1 MKTLYFLGFTAI
13 FYPLVTHVGAFP
25 IPPYIFFYTILFFNI
40 FFSFKKRYVTCYM
53 LKKFKKNK
61 HLSCNTSFE
70 KMCYKRHFTLKSC
83 FSKKMQKI
91 ERPLQKTHKHI
102 YVKIKIILD
111 GLYKEK
117 KIVKTN
123 HADRNFRMPMKD
135 FIEQFIEHMASVG
148 CAPASGVSI
157 IADDKFHDYQL
168 SDDPPQKKKGY
179 YCLAIDG
186 DFAYGLCGNR
196 REGVNHGWH
205 SKASRKFTKEE
216 KEAWKLKR
224 KEAKQKQ
231 ALEEKKRH
239 EDAAKKAGEWW
250 RNATPVSNHS
260 YIDRKQIR
268 SFGLKVNNGWLIVP
282 LYANGRL
289 WNIQRIN
296 EDGEKLFLKGARIS
310 GCYYPIAD
318 KNDDKSVLVICEGYS
333 TGASIR
339 DATGLPVVC
348 AMNAGNLKDVA
359 QAIRSKYKDARIVIA
374 ADNDQWTTNQKGEPY
389 NTGLIKAK
397 EAATSI
403 GGAYVIYPDHVL
415 PDDSAKRTDWNDIA
429 VTDGLEFIAN
439 RFKELRVSEGAPT
452 GDVEHPAYYDQHPG
466 GAASRDSKDIIESVD
481 WRENLLCN
489 DKGDLKPSSLRNV
502 ILMTRHHDNFKG
514 IFRYNEFNHKIMIT
528 KCPPWCDDDEDFRV
542 HELNDVDISELASAL
557 ESYGISPDR
566 TRIHNAIEVVAH
578 KNKFHPARD
587 YLNGLEWDGKKRLE
601 RWLIDYMGAK
611 DDPSEYLAFIGM
623 KWLCAAVKRVF
634 EPGCKFDHILVMEG
648 KQGRGKSTALKT
660 LATFGRDIE
669 ESYFTDS
676 VSVTDIQNKDTI
688 QKLQGSIIV
697 EMAELAG
704 FSKRDDDEIKRW
716 ITLQSDDTR
725 LPYARTTTRFLRQF
739 VLSAT
744 TNTYEYL
751 KDPTGNRRYWPVHT
765 GEINIEALKENREQ
779 LWAEAVKLYKDGIY
793 IGPTKEEMDMM
804 NAAAKKRLEADPWE
818 DDVSEALASMRHKSY
833 IKTVDILEAIGIP
846 RKERDKRCQN
856 RVSKILR
863 GHGWEN
869 VIERHDG
876 KSMRVWR
883 EAGED
888 HKQDVYEQEKFE
900 EIPF

>member
-1 MKTLYFLGFTAI
+1 
-13 FYPLVTHVGAFP
+13 
-25 IPPYIFFYTILFFNI
+25 
-40 FFSFKKRYVTCYM
+40 
-53 LKKFKKNK
+53 
-61 HLSCNTSFE
+61 
-70 KMCYKRHFTLKSC
+70 
-83 FSKKMQKI
+83 
-91 ERPLQKTHKHI
+91 
-102 YVKIKIILD
+102 
-111 GLYKEK
+111 
-117 KIVKTN
+117 
-123 HADRNFRMPMKD
+123 MKD
-135 FIEQFIEHMASVG
+135 FIEQFIEHMTSVG

-157 IADDKFHDYQL
+157 IANDKFHDYQL
-168 SDDPPQKKKGY
+168 SDDPPNKKKGY

-216 KEAWKLKR
+216 KEAWRAKR

-231 ALEEKKRH
+231 AEEDKRIKRAAADKAAQWWKSAVKTDSHPYLE
-239 EDAAKKAGEWW
+239 AKKIKA
-250 RNATPVSNHS
+250 HH
-260 YIDRKQIR
+260 
-268 SFGLKVNNGWLIVP
+268 LKVNNDWLIVP
-282 LYANGRL
+282 LYADGQL
-289 WNIQRIN
+289 WNVQRIN
-296 EDGEKLFLKGARIS
+296 KDGEKLFLKGARLS
-310 GCYYPIAD
+310 GCYTPIANKD
-318 KNDDKSVLVICEGYS
+318 DDKSLLVICEGYS
-333 TGASIR
+333 TGASLR
-339 DATGLPVVC
+339 EATGLPVIC

-359 QAIRSKYKDARIVIA
+359 LAIKAKYQESRIIIA
-374 ADNDQWTTNQKGEPY
+374 ADNDQWTVNQKGEPW
-389 NTGLIKAK
+389 NVGIIKAQ
-397 EAATSI
+397 EAAGAI
-403 GGAYVIYPDHVL
+403 GGGYVIYPDHVQ
-415 PDDSAKRTDWNDIA
+415 PDDKDKRTDWNDIA
-429 VTDGLEFIAN
+429 VTDGLDFIAD
-439 RFKELRVSEGAPT
+439 RFKELRVSEGAPS

-466 GAASRDSKDIIESVD
+466 GAASSNSNVVTEAAD
-481 WRENLLCN
+481 WRERLLCN
-489 DKGDLKPSSLRNV
+489 DKGDLKPSSLRNI
-502 ILMTRHHDNFKG
+502 ILMTRHHDNFKD
-514 IFRYNEFNHKIMIT
+514 IFKYNEFSHKIMVT
-528 KCPPWCDDDEDFRV
+528 KCPPWCDDGDDFKV

-578 KNKFHPARD
+578 KNRFHPAQD
-587 YLNGLEWDGKKRLE
+587 YLNGLEWDGNPRLE
-601 RWLIDYMGAK
+601 KWLVYYMGAK
-611 DDPSEYLAFIGM
+611 DDPEEYLAFIGK

-676 VSVTDIQNKDTI
+676 VSVADIQNKDTI

-704 FSKRDDDEIKRW
+704 FSRRDDEEIKRW

-765 GEINIEALKENREQ
+765 GEINIDALKENREQ
-779 LWAEAVKLYKDGIY
+779 LWAEAVRLYKEGIY
-793 IGPTKEEMDMM
+793 IGPTKEEMEMM
-804 NAAAKKRLEADPWE
+804 NKAAKKRLEADPWE
-818 DDVSEALASMRHKSY
+818 DDVANALDDLRYKSF
-833 IKTVDILEAIGIP
+833 IKTVDVLEQIGIP

-863 GHGWEN
+863 GLGWEN
-869 VIERHDG
+869 VVERHDG
-876 KSMRVWR
+876 KSIRVWR
-883 EAGED
+883 KADEED
-888 HKQDVYEQEKFE
+888 QIDEQEEFE